1 MEERSAGGVVVRRGA
16 EALEVALAEQHD
28 RNRRERTVRLPKG
41 HLEPGESDEAAALRE
56 VEEETGLR
64 ARVLARLTDVTYRYH
79 EREDDRWVDK
89 RVVFFL
95 MAYEG
100 GDPRPADGEMD
111 RVYWTPLE
119 DAAACLAFETERQV
133 VGEALAL
140 LESAN
145 PPRL

>member
-1 MEERSAGGVVVRRGA
+1 MEDRSAGGVVVRRGP
-16 EALEVALAEQHD
+16 ETLEVVVAEQHD
-28 RNRRERTVRLPKG
+28 RNLRVRTVRLPKG
-41 HLEPGESDEAAALRE
+41 HPDPDESDEAAALRE

-64 ARVLARLTDVTYRYH
+64 ARVIARLPDVTYRYH
-79 EREDDRWVDK
+79 ERKKDRWIDK

-95 MAYEG
+95 MAHEG
-100 GDPRPADGEMD
+100 GEPRPADGEMD

-119 DAAACLAFETERQV
+119 DAASKLHFDTERQV

-140 LESAN
+140 LESSH